1 MVAKIEHGF
10 YFCSMPHAYQIHK
23 PDSAYYLT
31 LTAVEWVD
39 AFMRREHKQILCDS
53 LNYCV
58 DVKGLE
64 IFAYVIMSSHMH
76 MIARAKEGNLSDI
89 IRDFKKFT
97 SAMLIKDFKSGTES
111 RRDWMLERFKT
122 GGAKEKKKSTNQVW
136 QYNNHAIEVISPKL
150 TFSKI
155 LYIHN
160 NPVEAGLVGRAEEYL
175 FSSAQDY
182 SGQKGPVKVT
192 TLNLHNLF

>member
-1 MVAKIEHGF
+1 M
-10 YFCSMPHAYQIHK
+10 SHAYQIHK
-23 PDSAYYLT
+23 QDAAYFLT
-31 LTAVEWVD
+31 LTAVEWAD
-39 AFMRREHKQILCDS
+39 AFMRKEHKQILCDS

-97 SAMLIKDFKSGTES
+97 SGMLIKDFRTVTES
-111 RRDWMLERFKT
+111 RSSWMLDLFKA
-122 GGAKEKKKSTNQVW
+122 GGQKQKKKSSMQLW
-136 QYNNHAIEVISPKL
+136 QYNNHAMEVHSPKFTL
-150 TFSKI
+150 SKI

-160 NPVEAGLVGRAEEYL
+160 NPVEGSLVTSAGEYL
-175 FSSAQDY
+175 FSSSQDY
-182 SGQKGPVKVT
+182 SRQKGPVIDSVI
-192 TLNLHNLF
+192 NLHNLF

>member
-1 MVAKIEHGF
+1 MV
-10 YFCSMPHAYQIHK
+10 YFCNMSHAFQIHK
-23 PDSAYYLT
+23 QDAAYFLT
-31 LTAVEWVD
+31 LTAVEWAD

-76 MIARAKEGNLSDI
+76 MIARAKEGNLSDV
-89 IRDFKKFT
+89 IRDFKKYT
-97 SAMLIKDFKSGTES
+97 SAMLLKDFRTLTESRSSWMLDLFKSGG
-111 RRDWMLERFKT
+111 K
-122 GGAKEKKKSTNQVW
+122 KQKKKSSMQVW
-136 QYNNHAIEVISPKL
+136 QYNNHAMEVYSPKFTL
-150 TFSKI
+150 SKI

-182 SGQKGPVKVT
+182 SGQKGPVKVSVI
-192 TLNLHNLF
+192 NLHNLF

>member
-1 MVAKIEHGF
+1 M
-10 YFCSMPHAYQIHK
+10 SHAYQIHK
-23 PDSAYYLT
+23 QDAAYFLT
-31 LTAVEWVD
+31 PTGVEWAD

-76 MIARAKEGNLSDI
+76 MISRAKEGNLSDI

-97 SAMLIKDFKSGTES
+97 SAMLKKDFRTSTDSGS
-111 RRDWMLERFKT
+111 GWMLDLFKA
-122 GGAKEKKKSTNQVW
+122 GGEKQKKKSSMQLW
-136 QYNNHAIEVISPKL
+136 QYNNHAMEVYSPKFTL
-150 TFSKI
+150 AKI

-160 NPVEAGLVGRAEEYL
+160 NPVEAGMVGRAEDYL
-175 FSSAQDY
+175 FRSAQDY
-182 SGQKGPVKVT
+182 SGKNGPVKVSVI
-192 TLNLHNLF
+192 NLHNLF